1 MDTLYNGAN
10 LYEWIMIIFMSCMF
24 GSLIW
29 NIQKWLEREPVKDY
43 TDFIGRM
50 QNGETLH
57 SCNMFGE
64 PNENSMHY
72 YYDWSTC
79 AKCGYRM
86 YGDQWY
92 EKRGLA

>member
-1 MDTLYNGAN
+1 MDNVNIELIGV
-10 LYEWIMIIFMSCMF
+10 LFMTAMF
-24 GSLIW
+24 AQAVWSF
-29 NIQKWLEREPVKDY
+29 QKWLEREPVKDY

-50 QNGETLH
+50 KAGETLS

-64 PNENSMHY
+64 PDENSLHFY
-72 YYDWSTC
+72 WDWSTC
-79 AKCGYRM
+79 CKCGYRM